1 MAKGNG
7 SRTQILLWAVG
18 ALISVAFALISFQWQ
33 SATDGIADNEQKIEE
48 NQTRIEREVRTLDD
62 SNANRRREVA
72 DLESRMLRVERELQI
87 LKEEVDRLR
96 APQRE

>member
-7 SRTQILLWAVG
+7 SRSNVILWAVG
-18 ALISVAFALISFQWQ
+18 AVVSIALAAVLFQWQ
-33 SATDGIADNEQKIEE
+33 VAADGVHDNEVKIEE
-48 NQTRIEREVRTLDD
+48 NQIRIEREVGVLDD

>member
-1 MAKGNG
+1 M
-7 SRTQILLWAVG
+7 
-18 ALISVAFALISFQWQ
+18 FQWQ
-33 SATDGIADNEQKIEE
+33 VAADGVHDNEVKIEE
-48 NQTRIEREVRTLDD
+48 NQIRIEREVGVLDD

-96 APQRE
+96 APQM